1 MKKVNE
7 KRWAL
12 VDKTGIYLIL
22 EADTRKQ
29 EAVSVC
35 AHPGRSVRLARV
47 QITEIE
53 EESDDKG

>member
-7 KRWAL
+7 KRWAAVCRL
-12 VDKTGIYLIL
+12 AGGACVSSWDKQTVERQVDRWPAAI
-22 EADTRKQ
+22 
-29 EAVSVC
+29 
-35 AHPGRSVRLARV
+35 RLARV